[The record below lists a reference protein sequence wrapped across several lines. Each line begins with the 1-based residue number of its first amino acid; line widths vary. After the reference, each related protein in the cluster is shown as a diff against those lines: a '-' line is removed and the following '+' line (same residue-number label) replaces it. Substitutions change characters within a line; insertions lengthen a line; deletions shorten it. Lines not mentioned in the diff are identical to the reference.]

1 MNSLQSTWEGCD
13 IRRQEEGETY
23 LPIADDFGRAEP
35 GAQQKA
41 QVVFFRNFGITT
53 SHNGV
58 VLRRFSILLCETSE
72 NLCQPSAGVAEVV
85 MPSCWGEVREGYA
98 CEFGWGRGEAQ
109 AENMSVLEASYVYLC
124 PRMTVFA
131 ACIEL

>member
-1 MNSLQSTWEGCD
+1 MHCVDLGESFPTHIYLQKSASIQPRTSPVKFARSPCTDPPGCD
-13 IRRQEEGETY
+13 IRGQEEGETY
-23 LPIADDFGRAEP
+23 LPVADDSGRAEP

-85 MPSCWGEVREGYA
+85 MPSC
-98 CEFGWGRGEAQ
+98 
-109 AENMSVLEASYVYLC
+109 
-124 PRMTVFA
+124 
-131 ACIEL
+131 